1 MQSIVSFLIPILV
14 QGSYSSGWF
23 QAARTGDIDRVME
36 FIENGVN
43 INLLNEEYFNHSALI
58 FASSAGHFEVC
69 RLLIEN
75 GALVDVGDD
84 GGITALMFAAEHGHL
99 AIAQLLIENGVDI
112 NATDENGET
121 ALTYACAEGH
131 YDVVQLLI
139 DSGANVDGF
148 GTMANA
154 AGRGHLG
161 IIQLLLANGA
171 QVDQRDRYER
181 TALMTAVL
189 NGHHQVV
196 KFLIQSGAT
205 VDLVDDMGR
214 TALII
219 AVHIGHD
226 NISRVTIVELL
237 IANGADINHVDVFR
251 SNALIV
257 ASQNGQETFARLL
270 IENGANFYDGDRF
283 GNTPLSNSAMRGLVP
298 IVQFLIEMGVDVN
311 HVDTWG
317 STALFR
323 AVEFGHVS
331 IAQLLI
337 ENGANVNQSGTT
349 ELGALFSASRYH
361 PSLCR
366 FLILA
371 GADTRSEHILN
382 RENCVDPTLSP
393 LAMIQSSVTNHE
405 PFSDILIPIHE
416 SGISPLQGFISFAF
430 ESLKNHVDVFGD
442 SEILSF
448 LQDHKWGTPRVEMVK
463 SIISRLVELQ
473 CTELNVLYV
482 VAPFIVSADDA
493 TIRRLVVSLE
503 FLTNAIPVLA
513 VSSLIASDLM
523 ALNGRVLNAMI
534 HRAAHLGFRPVV
546 KAIYSVYRRTAE
558 LQNAGKHLR
567 VPYEVETLIDTL
579 SGVDSTFES
588 RAMAELASAIQ
599 RHRRSLE
606 PITETAQSTMTFTTT
621 GSP

>member
-1 MQSIVSFLIPILV
+1 MPFNMQSIVSFLIPILV
-14 QGSYSSGWF
+14 QGSDASGWF

-43 INLLNEEYFNHSALI
+43 INQLSEEYFNHSALI

-75 GALVDVGDD
+75 GALVDLGHCP
-84 GGITALMFAAEHGHL
+84 ALMRAAENGHL
-99 AIAQLLIENGVDI
+99 AIAQLLIESGASI

-121 ALTYACAEGH
+121 ALTYACAQGH

-139 DSGANVDGF
+139 ENGAHVDGF

-154 AGRGHLG
+154 AVRGHLG

-171 QVDQRDRYER
+171 QVDQRNRYEQ

-189 NGHHQVV
+189 NGHLQVV
-196 KFLIQSGAT
+196 EFLIQSGAT

-214 TALII
+214 SALICAALAHAI
-219 AVHIGHD
+219 
-226 NISRVTIVELL
+226 ISRVTILELL
-237 IANGADINHVDVFR
+237 IANGADINHVDV
-251 SNALIV
+251 SGGNALMF
-257 ASQNGQETFARLL
+257 ASQNGHETFARLL
-270 IENGANFYDGDRF
+270 IESGANFHNGDRW
-283 GNTPLSNSAMRGLVP
+283 GRTPLSHSAEMGLVP
-298 IVQFLIEMGVDVN
+298 IVQLLIEMGVDVN
-311 HVDTWG
+311 HADIRG
-317 STALFR
+317 GTALLR
-323 AVEFGHVS
+323 AAESGHVS

-337 ENGANVNQSGTT
+337 ENGAHVNQSGTM
-349 ELGALFSASRYH
+349 EGSALISASRYR
-361 PSLCR
+361 PSICR

-482 VAPFIVSADDA
+482 VSPFIVSADDA

-503 FLTNAIPVLA
+503 YLTNEIPVLA
-513 VSSLIASDLM
+513 VSSLNAGDLM

-534 HRAAHLGFRPVV
+534 HRSAHWGLRPVV
-546 KAIYSVYRRTAE
+546 KAIYSIYRRTAE

-579 SGVDSTFES
+579 SGFGSTFES